1 MSSEI
6 SRIGRCSGDDGP
18 DTIVDIIFPCSEGAA
33 MDPLLAAAAC
43 GVVTLLIVSG
53 AAVLVVRSALGG
65 AESRDR
71 ARILGAVAE
80 VVRAVRGK
88 R

>member
-1 MSSEI
+1 
-6 SRIGRCSGDDGP
+6 
-18 DTIVDIIFPCSEGAA
+18 
-33 MDPLLAAAAC
+33 MDPLLAAAFC
-43 GVVTLLIVSG
+43 GVVTMLIVAG

-80 VVRAVRGK
+80 VVRAVRG
-88 R
+88 RR